1 MPAQDGTGPMGQ
13 GPLTG
18 RDLGPCGT
26 GLGFRRGFR
35 RYGMGFR
42 RGFRRYGMGFRRGFG
57 FRIPFVERIALTKE
71 QEKKVLQEGLAEI
84 ETEKKEIEEAL
95 KKIK

>member
-13 GPLTG
+13 GHLTG
-18 RDLGPCGT
+18 RGLGPCGT
-26 GLGFRRGFR
+26 GL
-35 RYGMGFR
+35 
-42 RGFRRYGMGFRRGFG
+42 GFRRGFG

-71 QEKKVLQEGLAEI
+71 QEKKVLQKELAEI

>member
-42 RGFRRYGMGFRRGFG
+42 RGFG

-71 QEKKVLQEGLAEI
+71 QEKKVLQKELAEI